1 MLAEA
6 AKAEPGQPD
15 SRKVV
20 VFDSGMGGEAKAAA
34 LDALPAPPDRI
45 SAVPLRNNKF
55 GRQEVIGRVGRYRQ
69 HPTKPNLKLRAVH
82 VPADQSPSGRGS
94 LWIATRNHK
103 DRERQHRKIERHV
116 QQVEAV
122 LAKDDRSEGHG
133 QQLQELLAHRTQ
145 KGYLSSAR
153 TGRALSSAR
162 SGSARRSCSP
172 GCTCCGRPSSI
183 ATRSRSSPL
192 TRRCSLSRRTSG
204 SSRVR

>member
-20 VFDSGMGGEAKAAA
+20 VCDSGMGGEANLAA

-55 GRQEVIGRVGRYRQ
+55 GREEVIGRVGRYRQ
-69 HPTKPNLKLRAVH
+69 HPTKPNLKLRTVY

-94 LWIATRNHK
+94 RWIATRNHK

-122 LAKDDRSEGHG
+122 LAQDDRAEGHG
-133 QQLQELLAHRTQ
+133 QQLQELLTHRTL

-172 GCTCCGRPSSI
+172 GCIYCGRPSST
-183 ATRSRSSPL
+183 ATRWRSSPL
-192 TRRCSLSRRTSG
+192 TRRCSRSRRTSA
-204 SSRVR
+204 SSRGR